1 MKYMNKKGLEFRSA
15 FFSIIV
21 VSMVII
27 ATGIIVNGWG
37 ERYGSG
43 ITYDLGGYDYL
54 SNMTNEGNSQEGKLN
69 QDVAT
74 TDSDFESSTYRGI
87 YRIIINIYGPF
98 KIVFGNDGMVDSI
111 TERFGLPDYVR
122 WGITTMM
129 VMAITFTLVAII
141 FRMTG
146 RKTTA

>member
-1 MKYMNKKGLEFRSA
+1 MKHMNKKGLEFRAA

-27 ATGIIVNGWG
+27 ATGIILNGWG
-37 ERYGSG
+37 LQYGSG
-43 ITYDLGGYDYL
+43 VTYDLGEYNYM
-54 SNMTNEGNSQEGKLN
+54 SNMSNEANSQQGKLN
-69 QDVAT
+69 PDIAT
-74 TDSDFESSTYRGI
+74 PDDNFESSTYRGV
-87 YRIIINIYGPF
+87 YRIIINIYAPF
-98 KIVFGNDGMVDSI
+98 KIVFGNNGMIDSI
-111 TERFGLPDYVR
+111 TKRFKLPDYVR